1 VKKAKRKT
9 LFALWKNQK
18 NDFSSQFVMSRSGII
33 GGRMINIV
41 SEKNVLNGRI
51 IDKNTT
57 NKLIEEDKTR
67 IYEVI
72 RVINN
77 KPVFL
82 LEHYERLVNSI
93 KLSNLDTDINYDSF
107 TNCIDLLIS
116 ENDLRDCNIRVSFDL
131 KEEPLLFMYF
141 VKSFYPDKSYYETG
155 IHTITIIKE
164 RENPNI
170 KKNAKSYRDEIDL
183 LLKENEA
190 FEAILVNFDKTISE
204 GSKSNVFFVK
214 GNSLITAEDN
224 DVLLGVTRNK
234 VLEIAENSNINI
246 IKRKINLEEIN
257 SFDAAFITGTSNNV
271 LPIKTINDIILK
283 STTNEVVIT
292 LMKEYEKIILE

>member
-246 IKRKINLEEIN
+246 IKKKKKLKKNK

-271 LPIKTINDIILK
+271 LPIKTINDILLK
-283 STTNEVVIT
+283 STTNEVVIK

>member
-1 VKKAKRKT
+1 MKKAKRKT

-170 KKNAKSYRDEIDL
+170 KKNTKSYRDEIDL

>member
-1 VKKAKRKT
+1 
-9 LFALWKNQK
+9 
-18 NDFSSQFVMSRSGII
+18 MPRSGII

-41 SEKNVLNGRI
+41 SEKNVLNGNV
-51 IDKNTT
+51 IDKNAT

-82 LEHYERLVNSI
+82 LEHYERLINSI
-93 KLSNLDTDINYDSF
+93 RLSNLEANINYDSF
-107 TNCIDLLIS
+107 KNCINLLIS
-116 ENDLRDCNIRVSFDL
+116 ENETNHLNDLSNCNIRVSFDL
-131 KEEPLLFMYF
+131 KDEPLLFMYF
-141 VKSFYPDKSYYETG
+141 IKSFYPDKSYYETG

-214 GNSLITAEDN
+214 GNSLITAEDG

-246 IKRKINLEEIN
+246 VKRKINLEEIN
-257 SFDAAFITGTSNNV
+257 GFDAAFITGTSNNV
-271 LPIKTINDIILK
+271 LPIKTINDILLK
-283 STTNEVVIT
+283 STTNEVVIK
-292 LMKEYEKIILE
+292 LMKEYEKLILE

>member
-1 VKKAKRKT
+1 MKKAKRKT
-9 LFALWKNQK
+9 PFALWKNQK

-271 LPIKTINDIILK
+271 LPIKTINDILLK

>member
-1 VKKAKRKT
+1 
-9 LFALWKNQK
+9 
-18 NDFSSQFVMSRSGII
+18 MSRSGII

-271 LPIKTINDIILK
+271 LPIKTINDILLK
-283 STTNEVVIT
+283 STTNEVVIK

>member
-1 VKKAKRKT
+1 MKKAKRKT

-271 LPIKTINDIILK
+271 LPIKTINDILLK

>member
-1 VKKAKRKT
+1 M
-9 LFALWKNQK
+9 N
-18 NDFSSQFVMSRSGII
+18 
-33 GGRMINIV
+33 
-41 SEKNVLNGRI
+41 
-51 IDKNTT
+51 
-57 NKLIEEDKTR
+57 
-67 IYEVI
+67 
-72 RVINN
+72 
-77 KPVFL
+77 
-82 LEHYERLVNSI
+82 H
-93 KLSNLDTDINYDSF
+93 NLDTDINYDSF

-170 KKNAKSYRDEIDL
+170 KKNTKSYRDEIDL

>member
-1 VKKAKRKT
+1 MKKKHSSLNVKP
-9 LFALWKNQK
+9 
-18 NDFSSQFVMSRSGII
+18 RSGII
-33 GGRMINIV
+33 GGRKMINIV

-72 RVINN
+72 RVIDN

-93 KLSNLDTDINYDSF
+93 KLSNLGVSLDYQLFKNYIN
-107 TNCIDLLIS
+107 LLIS
-116 ENDLRDCNIRVSFDL
+116 ENNKNESNNFSNCNIRVSFDI

-170 KKNAKSYRDEIDL
+170 KKNTKEYRDEIDL
-183 LLKENEA
+183 LLKKNQA
-190 FEAILVNFDKTISE
+190 FEAILVNSDKTISE

-214 GNSLITAEDN
+214 ENSLITAEDK
-224 DVLLGVTRNK
+224 DVLLGVTRSK
-234 VLEIAENSNINI
+234 VLEIAEKLNINI
-246 IKRKINLEEIN
+246 VKRKINIEEIS

-271 LPIKTINDIILK
+271 LPIKTIDNILLN
-283 STTNEVVIT
+283 STANEVIIK
-292 LMKEYEKIILE
+292 LMREYEKLILE

>member
-271 LPIKTINDIILK
+271 LPIKTINDILLK

-292 LMKEYEKIILE
+292 LMKEYDKIILE

>member
-1 VKKAKRKT
+1 MKKAKRKT

-271 LPIKTINDIILK
+271 LPIKTINDILLK
-283 STTNEVVIT
+283 STTNEVVIK

>member
-1 VKKAKRKT
+1 MKKAKRKT

>member
-1 VKKAKRKT
+1 
-9 LFALWKNQK
+9 
-18 NDFSSQFVMSRSGII
+18 MPRSGII

-41 SEKNVLNGRI
+41 SEKNVLNGNV
-51 IDKNTT
+51 IDKNAT

-82 LEHYERLVNSI
+82 LEHYERLINSI
-93 KLSNLDTDINYDSF
+93 RLSNLEANINYDSF
-107 TNCIDLLIS
+107 INCINLLIS
-116 ENDLRDCNIRVSFDL
+116 ENETNHLNDLSNCNIRVSFDL
-131 KEEPLLFMYF
+131 KDEPLLFMYF
-141 VKSFYPDKSYYETG
+141 IKSFYPDKSYYETG

-214 GNSLITAEDN
+214 GNSLITAEDR

-234 VLEIAENSNINI
+234 VLEIAENSNISI
-246 IKRKINLEEIN
+246 VKRKINLEEIN
-257 SFDAAFITGTSNNV
+257 GFDAAFITGTSNNV
-271 LPIKTINDIILK
+271 LPIKTINDILLK
-283 STTNEVVIT
+283 STTNEVVIK
-292 LMKEYEKIILE
+292 LMKEYEKLILE

>member
-1 VKKAKRKT
+1 MKKAKRKT

-18 NDFSSQFVMSRSGII
+18 NDFSSQFVMPRSGII

-41 SEKNVLNGRI
+41 SEKNVLNGSI
-51 IDKNTT
+51 IDKSTT

-82 LEHYERLVNSI
+82 LEHYERLVKSI
-93 KLSNLDTDINYDSF
+93 KLSNLDADINYDSF
-107 TNCIDLLIS
+107 KNCINLLIS
-116 ENDLRDCNIRVSFDL
+116 ENDLSNCNIRVSFDL

-214 GNSLITAEDN
+214 GNSLITAEDE

-234 VLEIAENSNINI
+234 VLEIAENLNINI
-246 IKRKINLEEIN
+246 IKRKIHLEEIN
-257 SFDAAFITGTSNNV
+257 DFDGAFITGTSNNV
-271 LPIKTINDIILK
+271 LPIKTINNILLK
-283 STTNEVVIT
+283 STTNEVVIK
-292 LMKEYEKIILE
+292 LMKEYEKLILE

>member
-9 LFALWKNQK
+9 PFALWKNQK

-271 LPIKTINDIILK
+271 LPIKTINDILLK

>member
-9 LFALWKNQK
+9 PFALWKNQK

-170 KKNAKSYRDEIDL
+170 KKNAKSYRDKIDL

-271 LPIKTINDIILK
+271 LPIKTINDILLK

>member
-271 LPIKTINDIILK
+271 LPIKTINDILLK